1 MSVLI
6 AKSLSERPPKVL
18 GGLQSFPLWADY
30 GQTAPY
36 RLSSGPDRISSL
48 NFAKVKKSAVRKSM
62 PCSAKAFASAVIA
75 AFVAA
80 TAAKAGFGSRAALPD
95 IKTTE
100 PLVC

>member
-1 MSVLI
+1 MNSYHMVLH
-6 AKSLSERPPKVL
+6 RPVETA
-18 GGLQSFPLWADY
+18 SDY

-100 PLVC
+100 PLVCFRASHARI